1 MEKSVSNLSVRLE
14 NQLNHA
20 VMMSPYSSSSYNTTL
35 KHIKS
40 DLVDEKRNVPN
51 LSSPNFY
58 TDKKKQEE
66 QSSYAA
72 AINSFNYMQKFGFL
86 AYPGLKTD
94 TAFHNGAMYST
105 DQNSL
110 NSAAASLALRLFQPH
125 LANLH
130 NMQQPEQM
138 PNYLNDYNMNS
149 IYSNQN
155 EIMKK

>member
-58 TDKKKQEE
+58 TDKKKTRT
-66 QSSYAA
+66 AA
-72 AINSFNYMQKFGFL
+72 KMRNNF
-86 AYPGLKTD
+86 
-94 TAFHNGAMYST
+94 
-105 DQNSL
+105 
-110 NSAAASLALRLFQPH
+110 
-125 LANLH
+125 
-130 NMQQPEQM
+130 
-138 PNYLNDYNMNS
+138 
-149 IYSNQN
+149 
-155 EIMKK
+155 